1 MAGIY
6 IHIPFCKQACV
17 YCNFHFSTS
26 LKLKDRLIDAIIA
39 EVHIRK
45 DYLKT
50 KNIQSIYFGGG
61 TPSIL
66 HAEDIGRILEA
77 LSIYFSWN
85 STCEITLEANPDD
98 ITTDKVKSYIHLG
111 INRLSLGIQ
120 SFYDDDLRFM
130 TRAHNS
136 QQAESSIRVIQDA
149 GINNMTIDLIYGC
162 PTTTNDMWSGNLEK
176 FRSFDI
182 PHLSSYCLT
191 VEQKTALHHMVKSG
205 KTEMPHE
212 TRAIEQFE
220 ILMDFAESTGFDHY
234 EISNFAKKG
243 FIATHNSNYWMSV
256 PYIGIGPSA
265 HSFDGH
271 SRSWNIANN
280 PSYINLVSNNEIFN
294 ETEVLTAEEKYNE
307 YIMTRIRTQWG
318 VNVEELAEYHGDTAM
333 RHFIREIRK
342 PLLNAWVSDVKNTY
356 ILTKTGKLFA
366 DRIAAELFMDVR

>member
-26 LKLKDRLIDAIIA
+26 LKLKDKLIDAIIT
-39 EVHIRK
+39 EIHIRK
-45 DYLKT
+45 DYLIT
-50 KNIQSIYFGGG
+50 KNIHSIYFGGG

-66 HAEDIGRILEA
+66 QADDIGRILDA
-77 LSIYFSWN
+77 LSMYYTWN

-98 ITTDKVKSYIHLG
+98 ITTDKIKSYLHLG

-120 SFYDDDLRFM
+120 SFYDDDLKFM

-136 QQAESSIRVIQDA
+136 QQAESSIWIIQDA
-149 GINNMTIDLIYGC
+149 GMNNMNIDLIYGC
-162 PTTTNDMWSGNLEK
+162 PTTSNEMWSDNLEK
-176 FRSFDI
+176 FNSFDI

-212 TRAIEQFE
+212 TKAIEQFE

-234 EISNFAKKG
+234 EISNFAKNG
-243 FIATHNSNYWMSV
+243 FIAKHNSNYWRSV
-256 PYIGIGPSA
+256 PYLGIGPSA
-265 HSFDGH
+265 HSFDGY

-280 PSYINLVSNNEIFN
+280 PGYINLVLKNEIFA
-294 ETEVLTAEEKYNE
+294 ETEVLTDEEKYNE

-318 VNVEELAEYHGDTAM
+318 VNAEELAIYFGDNAM
-333 RHFIREIRK
+333 HHFINEIQK
-342 PLLNAWVSDVKNTY
+342 PLLKGWVTNLSNTY

-366 DRIAAELFMDVR
+366 DRIASELFMDVR